1 MVLIDYCRAQ
11 ANVGNSEDAPM
22 DLCDAWKGQERQR
35 RQERQREE
43 CEDATDE
50 KKGNGKKG
58 KGKFEEKARATEYCA
73 GYCLQCKAW
82 SHVKKDCWWNESSK
96 SGKDAASL
104 ETPTTPAANNTT
116 EPPITGMR
124 LCQLI
129 LRSGCTPYND
139 FLINSGAATSEC
151 PQSLADSLGRKPSGP
166 GVELRSVTGHRFTT
180 TGNTT
185 ICLRTRGDINV
196 SGDFQVAPK
205 ETRLQR
211 SIIPVGQVCD
221 RGNVIVFR
229 IAGGT
234 ILNEVTVH
242 RLDFGRA
249 GGSVLA
255 ESRHVGEEDVW
266 NWRRQDVDG
275 LRARHCVC
283 R

>member
-1 MVLIDYCRAQ
+1 MEREQ
-11 ANVGNSEDAPM
+11 
-22 DLCDAWKGQERQR
+22 QEREGR
-35 RQERQREE
+35 RISGDSDYASCKQHNRTA
-43 CEDATDE
+43 D
-50 KKGNGKKG
+50 NGDDIVPVDPMKWLYTVTK
-58 KGKFEEKARATEYCA
+58 
-73 GYCLQCKAW
+73 
-82 SHVKKDCWWNESSK
+82 H
-96 SGKDAASL
+96 
-104 ETPTTPAANNTT
+104 
-116 EPPITGMR
+116 EP
-124 LCQLI
+124 
-129 LRSGCTPYND
+129 SYND
-139 FLINSGAATSEC
+139 FLIDSGAATSEC

-185 ICLRTRGDINV
+185 ICLRTRGGINV

-234 ILNEVTVH
+234 ILNEVTGH

-249 GGSVLA
+249 GGGVLA